1 MSGGKG
7 AVYNSSCFSNLFL
20 PDTNTTTTA
29 VDKPGLVCPT
39 LHIHRP
45 SNQSNLTTAFFYHY
59 VETDPLLYSFAN
71 CSCAAPLEPHYH
83 RDTAGLASYN
93 LCLPFAETSGKC
105 VQALRCLVVAHAS
118 TCALCNLT
126 CFSCAACMLQLVWR
140 RAVKL
145 KKPGVCRHL
154 YDLQRWQQSVALC
167 WGSACFKFTPGKRR
181 CSARV

>member
-1 MSGGKG
+1 MLLCSQIKPAFSSLREASAAVSGGKG

-83 RDTAGLASYN
+83 RDTAGLASYK
-93 LCLPFAETSGKC
+93 LCLPKRGNFWQVCAGIPMPCSCTRKHMRPLQPHMLFLCSMYAAAGLATCSQAQETGC
-105 VQALRCLVVAHAS
+105 VQTFV
-118 TCALCNLT
+118 
-126 CFSCAACMLQLVWR
+126 
-140 RAVKL
+140 
-145 KKPGVCRHL
+145 
-154 YDLQRWQQSVALC
+154 
-167 WGSACFKFTPGKRR
+167 
-181 CSARV
+181 